1 MIGSSD
7 YIEYPELL
15 AVMALL
21 VGWGFIG
28 VGLVAW
34 GYRPE
39 NRLGTLMTAT
49 GFAFFVSMAGVSDLP
64 VVFLIGTVFG
74 SLFMATAVHL
84 LLAAPSGRLQ
94 SVGDRRL
101 VTIAYLLVTVL
112 LLPVFFFT
120 DPREDFN
127 CPECP

>member
-7 YIEYPELL
+7 FIEYPELL

-84 LLAAPSGRLQ
+84 LLAAPSGIVWVAGVALDERFAAE
-94 SVGDRRL
+94 GGETE
-101 VTIAYLLVTVL
+101 TIGLTAVM
-112 LLPVFFFT
+112 
-120 DPREDFN
+120 RE
-127 CPECP
+127 